1 MAIRSKFLL
10 AALFA
15 LAVVAPQASA
25 GVPLPEPL
33 THVDAAGETGNPDAP
48 KLTFLDPDTN
58 ASELRQGY
66 LYVRARCDA
75 RCVVEV
81 TASTRI
87 SGKMREV
94 AAARKTLPANA
105 VRRIRLRIRSDVK
118 RRLAAGARFRF
129 EALPLPVP
137 GS

>member
-1 MAIRSKFLL
+1 MAIRSKALL
-10 AALFA
+10 AALCA
-15 LAVVAPQASA
+15 LIVVAPQAA
-25 GVPLPEPL
+25 AQAPLGDPR
-33 THVDAAGETGNPDAP
+33 THVDAAGETGDPEAP
-48 KLTFLDPDTN
+48 RLTFLDPDTDLN
-58 ASELRQGY
+58 DLRRGY

-94 AAARKTLPANA
+94 ATAKKELPANA
-105 VRRIRLRIRSDVK
+105 VRRIRLRIRADVR
-118 RRLAAGARFRF
+118 RRLASGARFRF

-137 GS
+137 DP